1 MINFFK
7 GIVIGLGA
15 IAPGL
20 SGSVLLVLF
29 GLYQKTITAIS
40 TTVKAVF
47 ELVLGF
53 FRNIKNL
60 KALKGTKALNTI
72 LENIKYLLPLVL
84 GIGVGVLIFSN
95 LVDYLLKNYEM
106 QTRFA
111 FLGFIIGS
119 LPLFYK
125 EVKKEGFNKKYYG
138 VMALALV
145 SGAILFNLKEA
156 PDIAQPNILQ
166 SMVLGLAVA
175 TSYIVPG
182 VDSAAILSALGL
194 YELWVSS
201 IADLNFGVLIPAAVG
216 LAVGV
221 LAVSFLINKLIEKYY
236 TLTFSIIFGMFISII
251 PKVLNESC
259 VVGLNLKTAVSM
271 GIMVVCFCLSLL
283 FSNLE
288 KIKEKRK

>member
-72 LENIKYLLPLVL
+72 LDNIKYLVPLVL
-84 GIGVGVLIFSN
+84 GIGIGVLLFSK
-95 LVDYLLKNYEM
+95 LVDFLLENYEM

-111 FLGFIIGS
+111 FLGFIVGS

-138 VMALALV
+138 VMALALIG
-145 SGAILFNLKEA
+145 GAILFNLKEA
-156 PDIAQPNILQ
+156 PDITEPNILQ

-175 TSYIVPG
+175 ASYIVPG

-216 LAVGV
+216 LVVGV

-259 VVGLNLKTAVSM
+259 VVGLNLKTAVSL
-271 GIMVVCFCLSLL
+271 GIMVACFCLSLL

-288 KIKEKRK
+288 KIKEKSK